1 MVYEATFKNRL
12 IYIFSINDKEH
23 AGALKIGE
31 ATAPDDFFAPNS
43 AELNAAA
50 KERIN
55 QYTQTAGIHY
65 NLLHT
70 EMTAFAKDG
79 TLRSFNDKRV
89 HDILQRS
96 GIEKKRFQLDGGK
109 ATEWF
114 ICDLETAKRAI
125 QAAKEERSYLNAD
138 QITHDQ
144 TPINFR
150 PEQREAIEK
159 TIKVFGKKDK
169 MLWNAKMRMGKT
181 LSTLEVI
188 RRMNIHRTIIIT
200 HRPVVDDGW
209 FEDYGKIFYQADSNF
224 TYASKDKG
232 ESDIHK
238 LLNSDKN
245 VIYFAS
251 IQDLRGSQ
259 LVGGNFDKNK
269 EIFKQV
275 WDLLVIDE
283 AHEGTQTELGQKV
296 IDSLITEGKTKQLDL
311 SGTAFNLL
319 DKYDEESTFTWDY
332 IMEQRAKQKWAEEHP
347 GDPNPY
353 EDLPR
358 LSIFTFRLGELSER
372 YADGDKAFNFRE
384 FFRVND
390 QGKFVHDADV
400 ERFLDVITSSKSKTQ
415 YPFCTEAYREL
426 FHHTLWIVPGV
437 KEGAAL
443 TEKLR
448 VHSILGEPNYKI
460 VNVAGKEDEDATDDA
475 LNDVISAIGEKP
487 EETYTITISCGKL
500 TTGVTVKP
508 WTAVMYLAGGVNTSA
523 QSYMQT
529 IFRVQSPAVIG
540 GKLKRECYVFDF
552 APDRTL
558 KIIAETAKISA
569 KAGKTTQNDR
579 DILGEFLN
587 FCPIVAMQGTEMRPY
602 RVDAML
608 QQLKRAYVDRVVR
621 SGFEDAHLYNDSLL
635 QLSDIQLE
643 QFANLRG
650 IIGHTKANK
659 QGREITMNNQG
670 FTEEDIER
678 EQREAKRNEKKAISV
693 EEALRRLEEQRRKR
707 QRDEA
712 VSILRGVSIRM
723 PLLIFGADLQNEE
736 DDLTLD
742 QFVALVDDQSW
753 KEFMPKNVTK
763 DLFAQFRRYYDEDVF
778 SAAAK
783 QIRSLARAADNFTV
797 DERVRRIADIFQCF
811 RNPDKETVLTPWR
824 VVNMHLSDTLG
835 GYCFYNDDFSDTLET
850 PRFVDR
856 GLVTTRLFDRSDVH
870 ILEINS
876 KTGLYPL
883 YMAYGIYQHR
893 LKTARQLKAQ
903 NNIFKE
909 LTMDEE
915 RDIWRQTVQE
925 NIFVICM
932 SPMARGITQRTLL
945 GFMPDKANTHV
956 YDDLVNQLRNRRS
969 EFISRLTNGQIF
981 KQIKNNMKF
990 DAIVGNPPYQLVQER
1005 TSDDPI
1011 YHKFIDLATDLS
1023 DVFTLITP
1031 ARYLFNAGKTPA
1043 EWNKK
1048 ILNDPHFKIARY
1060 EANSTDIF
1068 PNVDIKGGVAICYR
1082 NKNDYYGPIIAY
1094 TAYPE
1099 LGSILQKVQES
1110 GKSSISNIIYMQ
1122 NKFNISTLV
1131 KKYPGILT
1139 KIGSDGKERRL
1150 TTSIFA
1156 LSELFST
1163 EAKTDKDI
1171 KVLGLVK
1178 NKREWRYIDSS
1189 LLEKHPNTYKYKVIV
1204 PKSNGSGAIGE
1215 ILSTPLIGEPLIGEP
1230 LIGVTQ
1236 SFITFGAFDNNN
1248 EAVACLK
1255 YIKTKFVRAL
1265 LGILKVTQDNS
1276 KETWQFVPLQDFT
1289 SSSDIDWRKSVAE
1302 IDQQLYS
1309 KYGLTEDEI
1318 AFVERTIKP
1327 MDN

>member
-1 MVYEATFKNRL
+1 MIYEATFRHRL

-23 AGALKIGE
+23 QGALKIGE
-31 ATAPDDFFAPNS
+31 TTAPDGFFAPNS

-50 KERIN
+50 KNRIN
-55 QYTQTAGIHY
+55 QYTRTAGIRY
-65 NLLHT
+65 TLLHT
-70 EMTAFAKDG
+70 EITAFVKNG
-79 TLRSFNDKRV
+79 TLRNFNDKNV
-89 HDILQRS
+89 HEILQRS
-96 GIEKKRFQLDGGK
+96 GIKKKQFQLGGGK
-109 ATEWF
+109 SNEWF
-114 ICDLETAKRAI
+114 ICDLETAKKAI
-125 QAAKEERSYLNAD
+125 EAAKDDRSCLD
-138 QITHDQ
+138 SKQITRNQ
-144 TPINFR
+144 TPIDFR
-150 PEQREAIEK
+150 PEQLEAIEK

-200 HRPVVDDGW
+200 HRPVVDKGW

-224 TYASKDKG
+224 SYASKDNG

-238 LLNSDKN
+238 LLKSKKN
-245 VIYFAS
+245 IIYFSS

-259 LVGGNFDKNK
+259 LVGGNFDKNN
-269 EIFKQV
+269 EIFAQE

-296 IDSLITEGKTKQLDL
+296 IDNLITKGKTKQLDL

-347 GDPNPY
+347 GDHNPY

-358 LSIFTFRLGELSER
+358 LSIFTFSLGELAQR
-372 YADGDKAFNFRE
+372 YTDGDKAFNFRE

-390 QGKFVHDADV
+390 QGKFVHNADV
-400 ERFLDVITSSKSKTQ
+400 DSFLDVITSSKSETQ
-415 YPFCTEAYREL
+415 YPFCTEAYRDL

-448 VHSILGEPNYKI
+448 EHSILGDPNYKI

-475 LNDVISAIGEKP
+475 LQDVISAIGEKP

-579 DILGEFLN
+579 AILGEFLN
-587 FCPIVAMQGTEMRPY
+587 FCPIVAMHGTRMEPY
-602 RVDAML
+602 NVDHML

-635 QLSDIQLE
+635 RLNDIQLE

-659 QGREITMNNQG
+659 KGHEIPINDKG
-670 FTEEDIER
+670 FTKEDIDKER
-678 EQREAKRNEKKAISV
+678 REAKRKENKVISV
-693 EEALRRLEEQRRKR
+693 DEARRRLEEQRRKR

-736 DDLTLD
+736 DNLTLD

-763 DLFAQFRRYYDEDVF
+763 DLFAQFREYYDEDVF

-797 DERVRRIADIFQCF
+797 DERVRRIAEIFQCF

-824 VVNMHLSDTLG
+824 VVNMHLSDTVG
-835 GYCFYNDDFSDTLET
+835 GYCFYNEDFSDTLET

-883 YMAYGIYQHR
+883 YMAYSIYQHR
-893 LKTARQLKAQ
+893 LKAARQLKAQ

-945 GFMPDKANTHV
+945 GFMPYKANTHV

-990 DAIVGNPPYQLVQER
+990 DAIVGNPPYQEQKGGTKNIDIWPLFVSVSCELSNYVSLV
-1005 TSDDPI
+1005 
-1011 YHKFIDLATDLS
+1011 H
-1023 DVFTLITP
+1023 P
-1031 ARYLFNAGKTPA
+1031 ARWVVPNQQMKKVQDEILKLHLERFYYFPNSRDLFPSVGIDGGVSITFFDHDYDGAPSYYIDNVNRGYFNKNEFFSNQFEKEIFEKLNPSLFGGRTLLDNVLGNIGSLAGSEFGYSKIKHIGFLKDSIEGMANPIKVWANSGYGKGSRYSWHFIERNVLDDIPEKLLASKKVMISKNGHAITTGKNNIFNNSA
-1043 EWNKK
+1043 E
-1048 ILNDPHFKIARY
+1048 IV
-1060 EANSTDIF
+1060 EANAIASGDVYFII
-1068 PNVDIKGGVAICYR
+1068 PDNSNDENELLLIKSLIET
-1082 NKNDYYGPIIAY
+1082 K
-1094 TAYPE
+1094 TARF
-1099 LGSILQKVQES
+1099 LMSISQKGLVVRGFENIPHYSYFKEKLS
-1110 GKSSISNIIYMQ
+1110 GKLFTDKFFYQEFHFSNELINHIEE
-1122 NKFNISTLV
+1122 NIS
-1131 KKYPGILT
+1131 
-1139 KIGSDGKERRL
+1139 
-1150 TTSIFA
+1150 
-1156 LSELFST
+1156 
-1163 EAKTDKDI
+1163 
-1171 KVLGLVK
+1171 
-1178 NKREWRYIDSS
+1178 
-1189 LLEKHPNTYKYKVIV
+1189 EK
-1204 PKSNGSGAIGE
+1204 
-1215 ILSTPLIGEPLIGEP
+1215 
-1230 LIGVTQ
+1230 
-1236 SFITFGAFDNNN
+1236 
-1248 EAVACLK
+1248 
-1255 YIKTKFVRAL
+1255 
-1265 LGILKVTQDNS
+1265 
-1276 KETWQFVPLQDFT
+1276 
-1289 SSSDIDWRKSVAE
+1289 
-1302 IDQQLYS
+1302 
-1309 KYGLTEDEI
+1309 
-1318 AFVERTIKP
+1318 
-1327 MDN
+1327 